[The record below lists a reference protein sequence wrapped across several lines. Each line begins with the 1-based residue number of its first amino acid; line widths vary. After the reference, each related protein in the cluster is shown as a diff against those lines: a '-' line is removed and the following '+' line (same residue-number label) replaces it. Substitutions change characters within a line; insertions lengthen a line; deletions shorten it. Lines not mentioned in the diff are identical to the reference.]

1 MEPLASQ
8 LTIYTNTARAIAP
21 QNRLIASDSSQFS
34 TDAQA
39 NDRSTNSLRAA
50 SYTSEQLRGS
60 LGSASDLLSQAS
72 SDLSR
77 IGDALDEIDALVET
91 AENTTDLSR
100 QQRAQLNAQI
110 EDFLTEIDDIA
121 ANSTFDGQNLL
132 DQDQTITLQVGSGTS
147 SSNRLD
153 VDLYASSSEDL
164 ATGLSS
170 IDLSDDA
177 GVADARALVDE
188 AQGALRDR
196 EIALAANQGS
206 LSTASEQNR
215 VSQVAGENILQAQ
228 LAASESSSRE
238 ATQASITEN
247 LQAYLGDISS
257 QLASQTVSVG
267 GFSLP
272 EPRPDPFLE
281 QNDRPVFDPNADE
294 DDGYG
299 SSYGDDFFGTTI
311 GSGTGGSGQP
321 FSTPSFGGY
330 DSGGNGTS
338 GGSNGG
344 GGADRQ
350 ATRVSVEA

>member
-21 QNRLIASDSSQFS
+21 QNRLIAPDSSQFS
-34 TDAQA
+34 TDPQA
-39 NDRSTNSLRAA
+39 NDRSADSLRAA

-60 LGSASDLLSQAS
+60 LGNASDLLSQAS

-91 AENTTDLSR
+91 AENNTDLSR

-110 EDFLTEIDDIA
+110 EDFLTEIDDVA

-132 DQDQTITLQVGSGTS
+132 DQDRTITLQVGSGTS

-153 VDLYASSSEDL
+153 VELYASSSEDL

-177 GVADARALVDE
+177 GVANARALVDE

-206 LSTASEQNR
+206 LSTAGEQNR
-215 VSQVAGENILQAQ
+215 LSQVAGDNILQAQ
-228 LAASESSSRE
+228 LAASESSTRE
-238 ATQASITEN
+238 TTQASITEN
-247 LQAYLGDISS
+247 LQAYLGDISA
-257 QLASQTVSVG
+257 QLASQTVLVG
-267 GFSLP
+267 GISLP

-281 QNDRPVFDPNADE
+281 QDDTPAFDPNAEEGDE
-294 DDGYG
+294 FG
-299 SSYGDDFFGTTI
+299 SGGDDFFGTTI
-311 GSGTGGSGQP
+311 GGTSRGTQP
-321 FSTPSFGGY
+321 FSAPSFGGY

-338 GGSNGG
+338 GGGG
-344 GGADRQ
+344 GTERQ
-350 ATRVSVEA
+350 ATRVSVDA